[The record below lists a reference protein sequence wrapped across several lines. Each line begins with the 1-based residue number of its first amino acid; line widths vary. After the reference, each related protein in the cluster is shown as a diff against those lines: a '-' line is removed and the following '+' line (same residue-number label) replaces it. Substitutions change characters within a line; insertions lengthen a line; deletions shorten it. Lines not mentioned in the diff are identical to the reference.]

1 MDHLDHDIVQDLLPL
16 YHDGVCSEK
25 SRAAVEEHLKACET
39 CRAALAAMDAPLPGA
54 KREVAAD
61 DAAAVQK
68 ISEEWK
74 KSKRKA
80 RLKGAAI
87 AAAVCAVLVFLG
99 LVATQW
105 PGFPVDPAK
114 IEITNVRQLSD
125 GRILY
130 HFYIDDDLGL
140 RSIYFEFNEEGNAYY
155 VPRRALIT
163 EKRIPHSPNSA
174 DMDMIL
180 DMREMQDDAQAN
192 GISAEITAVW
202 YGTGVD
208 RVLLWMEG
216 MDLPAASAA
225 DEAEWG
231 FDASSAAYW
240 EAHDGPLEAA
250 P

>member
-25 SRAAVEEHLKACET
+25 SRAAVEEHLKTCET
-39 CRAALAAMDAPLPGA
+39 CRAALAAMDAPLPEA

-74 KSKRKA
+74 KSKWKA

-99 LVATQW
+99 MVATQW

-114 IEITNVRQLSD
+114 FEITNVRQLSD

-130 HFYIDDDLGL
+130 HFYIDDDLAL
-140 RSIYFEFNEEGNAYY
+140 HTVYYEFNEEGNAYY
-155 VPRRALIT
+155 VPRRALLT
-163 EKRIPHSPNSA
+163 EKRTAGLNASDI
-174 DMDMIL
+174 DLIL
-180 DMREMQDDAQAN
+180 DMREMQNYAQAN
-192 GISAEITAVW
+192 GISTEITAVW

-240 EAHDGPLEAA
+240 EAHYGPLEAA
-250 P
+250 S

>member
-74 KSKRKA
+74 KSKWKA

-99 LVATQW
+99 LVATQ
-105 PGFPVDPAK
+105 
-114 IEITNVRQLSD
+114 
-125 GRILY
+125 
-130 HFYIDDDLGL
+130 
-140 RSIYFEFNEEGNAYY
+140 
-155 VPRRALIT
+155 
-163 EKRIPHSPNSA
+163 
-174 DMDMIL
+174 
-180 DMREMQDDAQAN
+180 
-192 GISAEITAVW
+192 
-202 YGTGVD
+202 
-208 RVLLWMEG
+208 
-216 MDLPAASAA
+216 
-225 DEAEWG
+225 
-231 FDASSAAYW
+231 
-240 EAHDGPLEAA
+240 
-250 P
+250 